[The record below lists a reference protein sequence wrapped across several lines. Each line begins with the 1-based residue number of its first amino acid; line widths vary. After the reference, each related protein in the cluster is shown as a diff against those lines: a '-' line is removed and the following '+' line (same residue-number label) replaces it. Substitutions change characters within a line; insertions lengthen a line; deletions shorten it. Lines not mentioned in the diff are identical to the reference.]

1 MLVTING
8 RTRRKIINLYLRFFS
23 IKKGVGYISRKSVL
37 PTRVTIGEGTRINGP
52 MHARGNGELVIGN
65 YCAIGH
71 QLKVITSNHNIGLVC
86 LHSALNK
93 KLGVTNLDTKV
104 DGIKI
109 GNNVWIG
116 DCCIILPNV
125 TIGDG
130 AILGAGSVVTKDVA
144 PFTIV
149 AGNPAREIRKR
160 FSEEKI
166 KKIQEAEWWYWS
178 LEKMQK
184 NSDFFNNGENI

>member
-1 MLVTING
+1 MGPCTHG
-8 RTRRKIINLYLRFFS
+8 
-23 IKKGVGYISRKSVL
+23 
-37 PTRVTIGEGTRINGP
+37 PIGPGAGAGP
-52 MHARGNGELVIGN
+52 WA
-65 YCAIGH
+65 
-71 QLKVITSNHNIGLVC
+71 
-86 LHSALNK
+86 
-93 KLGVTNLDTKV
+93 
-104 DGIKI
+104 
-109 GNNVWIG
+109 
-116 DCCIILPNV
+116 
-125 TIGDG
+125 G